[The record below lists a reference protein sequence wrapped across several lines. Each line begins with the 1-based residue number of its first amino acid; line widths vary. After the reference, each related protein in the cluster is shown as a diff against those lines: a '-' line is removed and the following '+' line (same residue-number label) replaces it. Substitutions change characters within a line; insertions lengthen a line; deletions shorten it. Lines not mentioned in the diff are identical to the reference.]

1 MTIFSTF
8 NDKQYQFSGKGL
20 IKSVRKNLPFAGI
33 VTYIDFIDA
42 SFSDEWV
49 TPIRT
54 ATLMNVKK
62 VFEANQ
68 DVIHK
73 SFGGNADRVSGDEF
87 WNKRWFGWFKKV
99 AMAHHAICIKNF
111 GEEFGGYLIF
121 VDSDIRIKKPFGED
135 TLRSLMGG
143 KPIGF
148 MKGDRPAIDSGFIV
162 IDTNSLK
169 PQKFYGYFMDLFL
182 SGNFKTHTRWDDGY
196 LMTKLAEACPEEWFH
211 DFAEGKSANK
221 HTNSNGHATNNQI
234 IPFSEL
240 SEYIEHDKGIHIR
253 NNIL

>member
-148 MKGDRPAIDSGFIV
+148 VKGDRPAIDSGFIV

-221 HTNSNGHATNNQI
+221 YTNSNGHATNNQI